1 MPTIEDLTKILSEM
15 DQGSYRAAVKFIYFL
30 MDDQQ
35 NKEKELLKNQKAFI
49 EETAGKITVDEVA
62 INELIDSRL
71 KLYEN

>member
-15 DQGSYRAAVKFIYFL
+15 DQDSYRAAVKFIYFL

-62 INELIDSRL
+62 INEIIDSRL

>member
-1 MPTIEDLTKILSEM
+1 MPTIEDLIKILSEM
-15 DQGSYRAAVKFIYFL
+15 DQDSYRAAVKFIYFL

>member
-1 MPTIEDLTKILSEM
+1 M
-15 DQGSYRAAVKFIYFL
+15 DQDSYRAAVKFIYFL

>member
-15 DQGSYRAAVKFIYFL
+15 DQDSYRAAVKFIYFL

>member
-15 DQGSYRAAVKFIYFL
+15 DQDSYRAAVKFIYFL

-62 INELIDSRL
+62 INELRMESMI
-71 KLYEN
+71 

>member
-15 DQGSYRAAVKFIYFL
+15 DQDSYRAAVKFIYFL

-35 NKEKELLKNQKAFI
+35 NMEKELLKNQKAFI

>member
-15 DQGSYRAAVKFIYFL
+15 DQDSYRAAVKFIYFL

-49 EETAGKITVDEVA
+49 EGTGVKSTVDEVA
-62 INELIDSRL
+62 INGLIDSIL
-71 KLYEN
+71 KFYEN

>member
-15 DQGSYRAAVKFIYFL
+15 DQDSYRAAVKFIYFL

-71 KLYEN
+71 KLYDN